1 MGKRAGGTIMKQIIF
16 PRAPYDMERVML
28 KLAKD
33 PHFHLDMESSILS
46 FPVRVQYHQEE
57 KEWKKALCILHN
69 KGTVEKP
76 SILMQVEGVGFL
88 EAEEE
93 DWLLAHLKSRFQ
105 WESDALS
112 RFYEGLTP
120 HPKLSQF
127 VQHYRGVPLL
137 LEDNTY
143 ESLIKTIIHQQIN
156 LNFAH
161 QLVYSLSVEYG
172 EKLTYQGKDYFLF
185 PTASVLAHI
194 EVQELRNRK
203 FSQRKAEYIIGLAQ
217 KIVNLE
223 IDLTSLEEKSN
234 EEVIDYLTKVRGVG
248 RWTVECLLLYCLG
261 RHNLFP
267 AADIGIQK
275 AIQHIEQLEKKPTQ
289 EECRE
294 WINPFEEWGS
304 YIAIYLWESLG
315 NNTLKIK

>member
-1 MGKRAGGTIMKQIIF
+1 MKKKII
-16 PRAPYDMERVML
+16 PSAPYDMERVMM

-33 PHFHLDMESSILS
+33 PHFHFDIESSVLS
-46 FPVRVQYHQEE
+46 FPVRVRYHQEE
-57 KEWKKALCILHN
+57 KEWKKVLCILHN
-69 KGTVEKP
+69 EGTVEEP
-76 SILMQVEGVGFL
+76 NVLVQVEGGDSL
-88 EAEEE
+88 EQEEE
-93 DWLLAHLKSRFQ
+93 EWLLAHLKNRFQ
-105 WESDALS
+105 WESDALL
-112 RFYEGLTP
+112 RFYEDVASQ
-120 HPKLSQF
+120 PKLVHF
-127 VQHYRGVPLL
+127 VQRYRGVPLF
-137 LEDNTY
+137 LEDHTY

-156 LNFAH
+156 MNFAH

-172 EKLTYQGKDYFLF
+172 EKLTYKERDYFLF
-185 PTASVLAHI
+185 PMASELASI
-194 EVQELRNRK
+194 EIEELRSRK
-203 FSQRKAEYIIGLAQ
+203 FSQRKAEYITGLAQ
-217 KIVNLE
+217 NIVNKEL
-223 IDLTSLEEKSN
+223 DLASLEEKSN

-261 RHNLFP
+261 RPNLFP

-294 WINPFEEWGS
+294 WIKPFEEWGS